1 MAYPPPTAPA
11 SLSGMP
17 PSADCYCCMPGWLAM
32 ALRLSDSLVEAGG
45 QRKWGKS
52 LQVDTPSRNM
62 FYYCSSRLRPLAS
75 GSHSSAA
82 GEARERRR
90 KKRIPAQL
98 LPNLVLRSWA
108 RSFAQS
114 STCPPPPHP
123 FRSLPD
129 PDNPISVSLVQPIP
143 NKHGAA
149 VLFSGSFHPPVP
161 LLWNLHALFDVEGE
175 RQGGEAG
182 RNRPCSLSPLPQLE
196 PILHAVASNP
206 LLSRYSL
213 SPRKEGRQGE
223 RIRRSVQRTKKIKDA
238 MTTNQILPTLLH
250 HPEVLVEKGYAVGPL
265 CFSPSPSAWV
275 LRHCNCICTL
285 VVVSAMRAR

>member
-17 PSADCYCCMPGWLAM
+17 PTADCYCSMPGWLAM

-98 LPNLVLRSWA
+98 LPNLVLRTWA

-161 LLWNLHALFDVEGE
+161 LLWNLHALFDVEGRDRE
-175 RQGGEAG
+175 GKQGGIAHVRCRPYHNSNRFCMLWRPIHCFPGTHFRLG
-182 RNRPCSLSPLPQLE
+182 RRDDRGKGFGDPSKGQKK
-196 PILHAVASNP
+196 
-206 LLSRYSL
+206 SRT
-213 SPRKEGRQGE
+213 Q
-223 RIRRSVQRTKKIKDA
+223 
-238 MTTNQILPTLLH
+238 
-250 HPEVLVEKGYAVGPL
+250 
-265 CFSPSPSAWV
+265 
-275 LRHCNCICTL
+275 
-285 VVVSAMRAR
+285 

>member
-1 MAYPPPTAPA
+1 M
-11 SLSGMP
+11 
-17 PSADCYCCMPGWLAM
+17 
-32 ALRLSDSLVEAGG
+32 
-45 QRKWGKS
+45 GKS
-52 LQVDTPSRNM
+52 LQVDTASRNT
-62 FYYCSSRLRPLAS
+62 FYYCSSRIATFCFGR
-75 GSHSSAA
+75 HSSAA
-82 GEARERRR
+82 GEARERGRTKEYR
-90 KKRIPAQL
+90 LSCCRIWSSRA
-98 LPNLVLRSWA
+98 WA
-108 RSFAQS
+108 RSFAHS
-114 STCPPPPHP
+114 STCPHP
-123 FRSLPD
+123 LPILFCSLPD
-129 PDNPISVSLVQPIP
+129 QDSPISVSPVQPVP